1 MEKIMAT
8 AGKSLRTMVDVW
20 LAPHPA
26 RGFRVSHVGRSGLGR
41 YVCVVAD
48 NGAGSRAMFF
58 YRHRNGTWCI
68 FPQDSEG
75 ADYANRI
82 TRYRGS

>member
-1 MEKIMAT
+1 MAS
-8 AGKSLRTMVDVW
+8 AGRSLRTMVKDW
-20 LAPHPA
+20 LAPDPA

-58 YRHRNGTWCI
+58 YRHRDGKWCI
-68 FPQDSEG
+68 YPPEPDRPVMRLTEF
-75 ADYANRI
+75 I
-82 TRYRGS
+82 TERES